1 MGCMLATVSHLNTSI
16 NRYRFLTYDTVRLR

>member
-1 MGCMLATVSHLNTSI
+1 MLATVSHLNTSI